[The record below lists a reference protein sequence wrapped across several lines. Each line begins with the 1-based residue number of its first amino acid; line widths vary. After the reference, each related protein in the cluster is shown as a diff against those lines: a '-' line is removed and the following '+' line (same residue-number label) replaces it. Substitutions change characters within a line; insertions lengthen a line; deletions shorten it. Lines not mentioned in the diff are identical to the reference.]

1 MADSRIARAWPF
13 CGALVVVVVVIGAAW
28 AVSSSDRVTGDRD
41 LPAAI
46 GEQPESRPR
55 ERDSLRMLYAD
66 TARQIIDRALADDGA
81 WTKLEQLCDDIGHR
95 LSGSAGLEKAVQ
107 WAAETMRRDGHENV
121 RLQKV
126 MVPKWVRGNES
137 LHMHAPQ
144 ETEIPMLGLGG
155 SVGTPPE
162 GITAEVISV
171 RDEDDLHARGE
182 QVRGKIV
189 LFDVPMPRENEQVG
203 AGYGPAVRYRG
214 AGARMAAEYGAV
226 AALVRSVTTRSLQS
240 PHTGAMNYAGAKDAI
255 PSAAI
260 SVESAARITRLQ
272 ARGIPVR
279 VTLKMEA
286 RTEGMA
292 PSANV
297 IGELR
302 GCERPD
308 EVVVIGGHLDSWDV
322 GQGAHD
328 DGGGCIISMSA
339 LTLLRQLGL
348 TPRRTIRVVLFTNEE
363 NGLAGGAAYADE
375 HAAEMP
381 NHVAA
386 IESDSGIFALR
397 GFGTSVSPAD
407 PPNRKACSEELAVAQ
422 LAEICTLLAPLGELQ
437 ASAGGGGADIG
448 PMRPFGVPMIGQQ
461 VDMTHYFDYH
471 HTHADTIEKIDPLH
485 LKQNVAALAVTA
497 YILADMPERFAEQP

>member
-1 MADSRIARAWPF
+1 MYYRQLVPSLRLWGLAWLLALGAGRTWADP
-13 CGALVVVVVVIGAAW
+13 
-28 AVSSSDRVTGDRD
+28 
-41 LPAAI
+41 PAAAAFAAD
-46 GEQPESRPR
+46 G
-55 ERDSLRMLYAD
+55 SLRAHYAD
-66 TARQIIDRALADDGA
+66 AAGQIIERALREDGA
-81 WTKLEQLCDDIGHR
+81 WKKLEELCDDIGHR
-95 LSGSAGLEKAVQ
+95 LSGSAGLEKAVN
-107 WAAETMRRDGHENV
+107 WAADTLRRDGHENV
-121 RLQKV
+121 RLEKV
-126 MVPKWVRGNES
+126 MVPKWVRGHES
-137 LHMHAPQ
+137 LRMLSPQ
-144 ETEIPMLGLGG
+144 EVEIPMLGLGG
-155 SVGTPPE
+155 SVGTPSD
-162 GITAEVISV
+162 GITAEVLSV

-189 LFDVPMPRENEQVG
+189 LFDVPMSRENEETG

-260 SVESAARITRLQ
+260 SVEFATRISRLQ
-272 ARGIPVR
+272 ERGIPVR

-302 GCERPD
+302 GCELPD
-308 EVVVIGGHLDSWDV
+308 EVVVIGGHIDSWDV

-363 NGLAGGAAYADE
+363 NGLAGGTAYAE
-375 HAAEMP
+375 THAAEMP

-386 IESDSGIFALR
+386 IESDSGIFAPR
-397 GFGTSVSPAD
+397 GYGASVQSSDAAG
-407 PPNRKACSEELAVAQ
+407 RKPCSEEQAVSQ
-422 LAEICTLLAPLGELQ
+422 LAEICTLLAPLGDLQ
-437 ASAGGGGADIG
+437 ASSGGGGADIG
-448 PMRPFGVPMIGQQ
+448 PMRTFGVPMIGQQ
-461 VDMTHYFDYH
+461 VDMTRYFDYH
-471 HTHADTIEKIDPLH
+471 HTHADTIDKIDPLH
-485 LKQNVAALAVTA
+485 LKQNVAALALTA
-497 YILADMPERFAEQP
+497 YILADMPMRFAETP